1 MIRLF
6 HWLYNSGMAETGC
19 KAKGLETK
27 QNQKPEKKNN
37 GKTEEK
43 QGNASIDTV
52 KQTC

>member
-1 MIRLF
+1 
-6 HWLYNSGMAETGC
+6 MAETGC